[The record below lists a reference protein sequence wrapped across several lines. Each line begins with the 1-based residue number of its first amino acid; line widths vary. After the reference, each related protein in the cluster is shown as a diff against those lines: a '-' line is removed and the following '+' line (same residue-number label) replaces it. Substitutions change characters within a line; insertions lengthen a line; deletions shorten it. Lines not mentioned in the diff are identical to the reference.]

1 MIKYIKT
8 IKDCICIFLGKPIN
22 LKIDRVKNIRYTKKE
37 VESLRKVMAK
47 TQLTMEMEHELEQ
60 EIIEFEKKE
69 AASKKPQILINFL
82 SSKLR
87 EKLKKNLTEELD
99 KISTND
105 IYDVF
110 SFTLVNENEE
120 EIDVDILKWNTSPQF
135 DNLKDLNVFIDK
147 NIFSTG
153 GGNNI
158 NSFINFM
165 LVLPIILLTL
175 PVLCILNLYFTI
187 KKIYSGLNKTEE
199 IFLINLENL
208 DVFSEQE
215 INCIKDAFKNSK
227 Q

>member
-1 MIKYIKT
+1 MINYIKT
-8 IKDCICIFLGKPIN
+8 IKDYICIFLGIPIN

-37 VESLRKVMAK
+37 VESSRKIMAK

-82 SSKLR
+82 SSKLK

-99 KISTND
+99 KISIND

-110 SFTLVNENEE
+110 SFTLVNENDE
-120 EIDVDILKWNTSPQF
+120 EIDVNILKWNTFPQF
-135 DNLKDLNVFIDK
+135 DNLNDLNAFIDK
-147 NIFSTG
+147 NIFFTR

-165 LVLPIILLTL
+165 LVLPIILLIL
-175 PVLCILNLYFTI
+175 PVLCIIYLYFAI
-187 KKIYSGLNKTEE
+187 KKIYSGLNKAEE

-227 Q
+227 